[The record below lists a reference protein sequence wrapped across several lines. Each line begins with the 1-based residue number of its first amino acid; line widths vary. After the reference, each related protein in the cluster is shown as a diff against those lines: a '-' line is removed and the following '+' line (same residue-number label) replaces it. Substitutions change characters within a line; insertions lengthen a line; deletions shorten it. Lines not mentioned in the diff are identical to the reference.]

1 MSQPIPWKLAVTG
14 GFGLLAAIA
23 LLSRDWTIGELAALA
38 GLALV
43 ARGALHLET
52 ASFVGL
58 AGAVAV
64 LGVVGDVGVGITALL
79 WPSPTLLSL
88 VLLVGSWTI
97 VRGVAGATIAVT
109 TRADDSKWPMFL
121 VFATVEVALAVALIA
136 RPTGS
141 VRAAAVTIG
150 LVLLVEGAREISHA
164 GLSMRRERRSHT
176 TTPTQPAATTS

>member
-1 MSQPIPWKLAVTG
+1 MSQPTPWKLAVTG

-64 LGVVGDVGVGITALL
+64 LGVIGDVGVGAAAL
-79 WPSPTLLSL
+79 
-88 VLLVGSWTI
+88 VCGI
-97 VRGVAGATIAVT
+97 AGGTIALT
-109 TRADDSKWPMFL
+109 TRADDPQWPIFL
-121 VFATVEVALAVALIA
+121 VFATVEVALALALIA

-150 LVLLVEGAREISHA
+150 LLLLVEGVREISHA

-176 TTPTQPAATTS
+176 TANTQPAATTS